1 MTVIPMHHNIDGQ
14 SITKMVGDSTQED
27 LYLTDRALI
36 ESLYGNCIYLTAF
49 GLVWAEALPAL
60 EIDRM
65 LKVEQ
70 EFCRSSSRGW

>member
-1 MTVIPMHHNIDGQ
+1 MHHNIDGQ

-49 GLVWAEALPAL
+49 GLV
-60 EIDRM
+60 
-65 LKVEQ
+65 
-70 EFCRSSSRGW
+70 